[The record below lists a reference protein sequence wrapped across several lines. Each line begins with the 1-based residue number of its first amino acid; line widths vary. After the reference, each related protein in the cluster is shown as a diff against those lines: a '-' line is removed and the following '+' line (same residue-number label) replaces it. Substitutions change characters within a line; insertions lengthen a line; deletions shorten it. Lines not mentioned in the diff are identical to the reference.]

1 MGFAAL
7 GTQYFRPVIFNEM
20 PKSLRFQISLA
31 QLGKPVCGLTLSVK
45 LKDRSRVSVKKQIG
59 VDEKILR
66 APVSD
71 FVLSY
76 TSCPVPIEV
85 ELDIDPLYLWRIGVS
100 NILTIGSQI

>member
-1 MGFAAL
+1 M
-7 GTQYFRPVIFNEM
+7 
-20 PKSLRFQISLA
+20 
-31 QLGKPVCGLTLSVK
+31 
-45 LKDRSRVSVKKQIG
+45 KKQIG